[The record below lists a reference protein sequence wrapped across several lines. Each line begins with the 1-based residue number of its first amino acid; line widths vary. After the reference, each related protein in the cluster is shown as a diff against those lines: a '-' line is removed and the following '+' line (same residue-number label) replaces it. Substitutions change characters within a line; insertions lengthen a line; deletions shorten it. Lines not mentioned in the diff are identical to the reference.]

1 MSPSLHYV
9 NSEPLSQETLN
20 YEYLHGRRY
29 YDAQKYLLPNDEKE
43 QERMDLLHL
52 IWFVN
57 RHASPSYAKEALG

>member
-1 MSPSLHYV
+1 MSSSLHYV

-43 QERMDLLHL
+43 QERMNLLHF
-52 IWFVN
+52 IWYVPK
-57 RHASPSYAKEALG
+57 PSSGPLP

>member
-1 MSPSLHYV
+1 MSSSLHYI

-43 QERMDLLHL
+43 QERMNLLHF
-52 IWFVN
+52 IW
-57 RHASPSYAKEALG
+57 